1 MCYSV
6 KNLELKMINGWLC
19 INKPEG
25 VTSAHVLNR
34 LKRAFSRKT
43 KIGHAGTLDKF
54 ACGILP
60 VAIGHATKTIPM
72 IMDAQ
77 KAYTF
82 TVMWGVQT
90 DTDDRDGDVIAT
102 SNVTP
107 SIEHIEVTKQI
118 FRGRLQQ
125 MPPIFSALKIDGKRA
140 SDRARKGEE
149 VTLAPREIEIFEF
162 KVLGHYDNQT
172 TFHVKCSKGTYV
184 RALARDL
191 AVAMDTVAHVTYLR
205 RDRVGT
211 FILDDAISLEK
222 DFKMDDNLA
231 TKIVSAIIPIRTV
244 LDDIPAVS
252 CTESAIA
259 RIAKGQSISVDLHD
273 QEMVFAVDDTDII
286 ATGFVKDLVFYPKNV
301 FINGV

>member
-1 MCYSV
+1 
-6 KNLELKMINGWLC
+6 MISGWLN

-34 LKRAFSRKT
+34 LKRAFPRKT

-54 ACGILP
+54 ACGVLP
-60 VAIGHATKTIPM
+60 VAIGYATKTIPM

-77 KAYTF
+77 KTYTF
-82 TVMWGVQT
+82 RVLWGVQT
-90 DTDDRDGDVIAT
+90 DTDDRDGDIIAT
-102 SNVTP
+102 SDVVPTLE
-107 SIEHIEVTKQI
+107 SIEAALQQFIGT
-118 FRGRLQQ
+118 LQQ

-149 VTLAPREIEIFEF
+149 VELESRQIEIFEL
-162 KVLGHYDNQT
+162 KVVEHHHTET
-172 TFHVKCSKGTYV
+172 TLQMTCSKGTYV

-191 AVAMDTVAHVTYLR
+191 AIALGTVAHVVYLR
-205 RDRVGT
+205 RDRVGR
-211 FILDDAISLEK
+211 FLIDDAIVLEK
-222 DFKMDDNLA
+222 DFKIDDNVA

-252 CTESAIA
+252 CTESAIT
-259 RIAKGQSISVDLHD
+259 RISRGQSIPVSLQDR
-273 QEMVFAVDDTDII
+273 EMVFAVDETDII

>member
-1 MCYSV
+1 
-6 KNLELKMINGWLC
+6 MINGWLN

-34 LKRAFSRKT
+34 LKRAFPRKT

-54 ACGILP
+54 ACGVLP

-77 KAYTF
+77 KVYTF
-82 TVMWGVQT
+82 KVLWGVQT
-90 DTDDRDGDVIAT
+90 DTDDRDGDVVAT
-102 SNVTP
+102 SDVIP
-107 SIEHIEVTKQI
+107 VLESILVALQHFVGII
-118 FRGRLQQ
+118 QQ

-149 VTLAPREIEIFEF
+149 VELESRQIEIFEL
-162 KVLGHYDNQT
+162 KVIEHHHHETIFQVT
-172 TFHVKCSKGTYV
+172 CSKGTYV

-191 AVAMDTVAHVTYLR
+191 AMTLGTVGHVTYLR
-205 RDRVGT
+205 RDRVGN
-211 FILDDAISLEK
+211 FLVEGSILLEK

-231 TKIVSAIIPIRTV
+231 TKMVSAIIPIRTV

-252 CTESAIA
+252 CTESAIT
-259 RIAKGQSISVDLHD
+259 RISRGQSISVSLQD
-273 QEMVFAVDDTDII
+273 QDMVFAVDETDII

>member
-1 MCYSV
+1 MSS
-6 KNLELKMINGWLC
+6 GWLNV
-19 INKPEG
+19 NKPEG

-34 LKRAFSRKT
+34 LKRAFPKKT

-60 VAIGHATKTIPM
+60 VAIGYATKTIPM
-72 IMDAQ
+72 IMDAK

-82 TVMWGVQT
+82 RVLWGVQT

-102 SNVTP
+102 SKIIPTYE
-107 SIEHIEVTKQI
+107 SIMDAVQHFTGVI
-118 FRGRLQQ
+118 QQ
-125 MPPIFSALKIDGKRA
+125 MPPIFSALKVEGKRA
-140 SDRARKGEE
+140 SDRARNGEE
-149 VTLAPREIEIFEF
+149 VTLEPRQIEIFEF
-162 KVLGHYDNQT
+162 KILEHHDIET
-172 TFHVKCSKGTYV
+172 TFHVMCSKGTYI

-191 AVAMDTVAHVTYLR
+191 AVALGTVAHVTYLR
-205 RDRVGT
+205 RDCVGA
-211 FILDDAISLEK
+211 FKLDDAISLEK

-259 RIAKGQSISVDLHD
+259 RIAKGQSISTDLPNQD
-273 QEMVFAVDDTDII
+273 MVFAVDDDDII

>member
-1 MCYSV
+1 
-6 KNLELKMINGWLC
+6 MINGWLN

-34 LKRAFSRKT
+34 LKRAFPRKT

-54 ACGILP
+54 ACGVLP
-60 VAIGHATKTIPM
+60 VAIGYATKTIPM

-77 KAYTF
+77 KTYTF
-82 TVMWGVQT
+82 RVLWGVQT
-90 DTDDRDGDVIAT
+90 DTDDRDGDIIAT
-102 SNVTP
+102 SDVVPTLE
-107 SIEHIEVTKQI
+107 SIQVALQQFIGT
-118 FRGRLQQ
+118 LQQ

-149 VTLAPREIEIFEF
+149 VELESRQIEIFEL
-162 KVLGHYDNQT
+162 KVVEHHHTET
-172 TFHVKCSKGTYV
+172 TLQMTCSKGTYV

-191 AVAMDTVAHVTYLR
+191 AIALGTVAHVVYLR
-205 RDRVGT
+205 RDRVGR
-211 FILDDAISLEK
+211 FLIDDAIVLEK
-222 DFKMDDNLA
+222 DFKIDDNVA

-252 CTESAIA
+252 CTESAIT
-259 RIAKGQSISVDLHD
+259 RISRGQSIPVSLQDR
-273 QEMVFAVDDTDII
+273 EMVFAVDETDII

>member
-1 MCYSV
+1 MSG
-6 KNLELKMINGWLC
+6 GWLC

-34 LKRAFSRKT
+34 LKRAFPKKT

-54 ACGILP
+54 ACGVLP

-72 IMDAQ
+72 IMDAE

-82 TVMWGVQT
+82 RVLWGVQT

-102 SNVTP
+102 SNVIPLHDLIVSTLQNF
-107 SIEHIEVTKQI
+107 HGT
-118 FRGRLQQ
+118 LQQ
-125 MPPIFSALKIDGKRA
+125 NPPIFSALKIDGKRA
-140 SDRARKGEE
+140 SDRARKGEDVKLE
-149 VTLAPREIEIFEF
+149 ARQIEIFELD
-162 KVLGHYDNQT
+162 VLDHHENQT
-172 TFHVKCSKGTYV
+172 TFYVRCSKGTYV

-191 AVAMDTVAHVTYLR
+191 AVMMDTVAHVTYLR
-205 RDRVGT
+205 RDRVGAFT
-211 FILDDAISLEK
+211 LDDAISLEK
-222 DFKMDDNLA
+222 DFKIDDNLA
-231 TKIVSAIIPIRTV
+231 TKVVSAIIPIRTV

-259 RIAKGQSISVDLHD
+259 RISKGQSISADLPD
-273 QEMVFAVDDTDII
+273 QDMVFAVDDDDII

>member
-1 MCYSV
+1 
-6 KNLELKMINGWLC
+6 MINGWLD

-34 LKRAFSRKT
+34 LKRAFPKKT

-54 ACGILP
+54 ACGVLP

-72 IMDAQ
+72 IMDAH
-77 KAYTF
+77 KTYTF
-82 TVMWGVQT
+82 TVLWGVQT
-90 DTDDRDGDVIAT
+90 DTDDRDGEVIAT
-102 SNVTP
+102 SDVIP
-107 SIEHIEVTKQI
+107 AIESILSALQKFVGVI
-118 FRGRLQQ
+118 QQ

-140 SDRARKGEE
+140 SDRVRKGEE
-149 VTLAPREIEIFEF
+149 VELESRQIEIFEL
-162 KVLGHYDNQT
+162 KVVELHHHET
-172 TFHVKCSKGTYV
+172 TFQVTCSKGTYV

-191 AVAMDTVAHVTYLR
+191 AVTLGTVGHVVYLR

-211 FILDDAISLEK
+211 FLVDKAISLEK

-231 TKIVSAIIPIRTV
+231 TKMVSAIIPIRTV

-259 RIAKGQSISVDLHD
+259 RISRGQSIPVSLQDLD
-273 QEMVFAVDDTDII
+273 MVFAVDETDII